1 MTDKKPE
8 SQPLKIGTSAAPTD
22 GNGLAI
28 ASLILGVV
36 SFSGFFIFTGIPA
49 IITGVMSLRRGQKER
64 AMSIAGIILGSI
76 ATLLSLLF
84 VLFAI
89 VLIIIGVNT
98 GDIPHVDGMY
108 YEGTSMPIEST
119 QT

>member
-8 SQPLKIGTSAAPTD
+8 SKPVEIVMPPTPKD

-28 ASLILGVV
+28 ASLVLGVV

-49 IITGVMSLRRGQKER
+49 IITGIMSLRRGQKER
-64 AMSIAGIILGSI
+64 AMSIAGIVLGSI

-84 VLFAI
+84 VLV
-89 VLIIIGVNT
+89 VLVIIILGANMS
-98 GDIPHVDGMY
+98 DIPQIDGQY
-108 YEGTSMPIEST
+108 YNDRSVPLEST
-119 QT
+119 RT

>member
-1 MTDKKPE
+1 MANNKPE
-8 SQPLKIGTSAAPTD
+8 SHPTEVMTPPVATD
-22 GNGLAI
+22 SSGLAI

-49 IITGVMSLRRGQKER
+49 IITGIMSLRRGQKER

-84 VLFAI
+84 VLLVI
-89 VLIIIGVNT
+89 VMIFIGANMS
-98 GDIPHVDGMY
+98 DLPQIDGQY
-108 YEGTSMPIEST
+108 YEDSSMPLEST
-119 QT
+119 RT